1 MFRQSH
7 GFTEPAAQNWGDD
20 GYHLHV
26 YVYHVGGYRY
36 AFLAYVHIM
45 PHECVYIYICIFS
58 YLYTHTSKISD
69 FETQKSECF
78 PSSPV
83 KNSNRMPSGNQ
94 TWQWKIPRN
103 GGFYMGKSSNEMV
116 DISYISIY
124 RWSSH
129 ENPPFFLGFVHCHV
143 WWPFRKNFDKTPSTG
158 RVGSSLAPR
167 TWAEISP
174 PEAGCQGVEYS
185 WLVN

>member
-1 MFRQSH
+1 MPSYGFFRSVQGSTRLDLGCGLADGIRSSGFRVGYTPNSHHHSGKVTVRINHWISTLCLDKAMASQSLPLK
-7 GFTEPAAQNWGDD
+7 TEAMMGIIYTCMYTMWADTD
-20 GYHLHV
+20 MLSLHMYISCLMNV
-26 YVYHVGGYRY
+26 
-36 AFLAYVHIM
+36 
-45 PHECVYIYICIFS
+45 CIYICIFS

-124 RWSSH
+124 R
-129 ENPPFFLGFVHCHV
+129 
-143 WWPFRKNFDKTPSTG
+143 
-158 RVGSSLAPR
+158 
-167 TWAEISP
+167 
-174 PEAGCQGVEYS
+174 
-185 WLVN
+185 